1 MPCGGCEME
10 IMRTF
15 AGLLLICIPLAL
27 ALSWVVPAVDKR
39 QAPEPKLQTAIVQ
52 PLPLPTD
59 ADPWAGMSDEELLR
73 GDAEVQP

>member
-1 MPCGGCEME
+1 
-10 IMRTF
+10 MRTF
-15 AGLLLICIPLAL
+15 AGRLLICIPLAL